1 MKYLLL
7 LFTVLISQASF
18 SQSQQNDLSVTLGAT
33 TLPTFNDQKFGFDL
47 SARYYLTDQF
57 SFGGNFYTASPKFN
71 KGFGY
76 DTDRTLLNMYGFSVP
91 LQYDVINTDKLT
103 LGFGFSNG
111 VLLNVLRNRN
121 ESKEEE
127 YWNSDTGIVTYLQV
141 PIRLK
146 NDAYYVLT
154 PYVDLSY
161 RIFNLD
167 KDETASMFVN
177 AKLGYQNVFGNGSF
191 SKSNDFSN
199 YIISLGFTIK
209 GSLD

>member
-18 SQSQQNDLSVTLGAT
+18 SQSVQNVLSVTFGAT
-33 TLPTFNDQKFGFDL
+33 TLPTFNDQKFGFNL
-47 SARYYLTDQF
+47 STRYYFTDAF
-57 SFGGNFYTASPKFN
+57 SAGISGDAVHAKYN

-76 DTDRTLLNMYGFSVP
+76 DTNRTILNSYNLLVP
-91 LQYDVINTDKLT
+91 LQYDFLNTKDFS
-103 LGFGFSNG
+103 LGLGISNG
-111 VLLNVLRNRN
+111 VLWNVLSNKN
-121 ESKEEE
+121 ETEVVDYFNDETNMFEEI
-127 YWNSDTGIVTYLQV
+127 YI
-141 PIRLK
+141 PKKLK
-146 NDAYYVLT
+146 TDAYYVLT

-199 YIISLGFTIK
+199 YVISLGFTIK
-209 GSLD
+209 GALD